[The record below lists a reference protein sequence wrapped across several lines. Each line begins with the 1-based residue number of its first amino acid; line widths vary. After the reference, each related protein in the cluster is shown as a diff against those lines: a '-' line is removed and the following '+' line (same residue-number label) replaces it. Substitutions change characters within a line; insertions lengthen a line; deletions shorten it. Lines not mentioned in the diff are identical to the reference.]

1 LKLTLEMAVLR
12 DLNSLL
18 TLQNE
23 PPDSPHFLLLIYVGA
38 DGGFYHGFV
47 PAYHAGPFGPRR
59 HVCEC
64 EPVSEGH
71 ALAAVAR

>member
-1 LKLTLEMAVLR
+1 MAVLR

-38 DGGFYHGFV
+38 DAGFYHGFGLSGTSLSCGTV
-47 PAYHAGPFGPRR
+47 RAPQ
-59 HVCEC
+59 
-64 EPVSEGH
+64 
-71 ALAAVAR
+71 ARMRV